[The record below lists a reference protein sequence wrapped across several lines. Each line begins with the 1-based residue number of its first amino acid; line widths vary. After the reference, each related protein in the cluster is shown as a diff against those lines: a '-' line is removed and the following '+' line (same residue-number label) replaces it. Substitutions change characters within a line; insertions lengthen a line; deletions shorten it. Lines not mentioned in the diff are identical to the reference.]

1 MNWDLDHLLETP
13 ARDTIARHGTIREI
27 YYDNESYRG
36 RPSRV
41 FAYLG
46 VPETDGRLAPGIV
59 LLHGGGG
66 RAFRQ
71 WVELWN
77 ARGYAAIAM
86 DFGGC
91 GPDGERHA
99 WAGPRQDHPAKF
111 DLDRG
116 WHDLWTYHAIA
127 AALRAHTLLA
137 NEPQVDSNC
146 IGVTGISWG
155 GYLTCIM
162 AGVDPRLRFAV
173 PVYGCGFLQDN
184 SADDWLK
191 IFGDMTP
198 KQRREWHELCDP
210 SQYLGHANLP
220 MLFVTGTND
229 FAYPL
234 DSLRK
239 SADLVPGPVKYCVR
253 LEMPHGHEA
262 GWAPREI
269 GRFADRV
276 LSGAPALPT
285 FGPTVVAGNRISCP
299 VSSPLR
305 LAKTWLL
312 HTTAKGRWQ
321 ERKWHQTPVPAV
333 DGCIQAELPA
343 DTTVWFL
350 AAEDTQGGYA
360 STPPEE
366 RK

>member
-1 MNWDLDHLLETP
+1 MNWDLDRLLHTP
-13 ARDTIARHGTIREI
+13 ARDTIARHGTVREI
-27 YYDNESYRG
+27 YYDNESYKG

-46 VPETDGRLAPGIV
+46 VPESDGPVPGMV

-91 GPDGERHA
+91 GPDGERHV

-116 WHDLWTYHAIA
+116 WHDLWTYHAISA
-127 AALRAHTLLA
+127 AMRAHTLLG
-137 NEPQVDSNC
+137 NEPGVDADR

-184 SADDWLK
+184 SADDWMK
-191 IFGDMTP
+191 IFADMTP
-198 KQRREWHELCDP
+198 KQRREWHKLCDP
-210 SQYLGHANLP
+210 SQYLPNANLP

-239 SADLVPGPVKYCVR
+239 SADAVPGPVQYCVR

-262 GWAPREI
+262 GWAPAEI
-269 GRFADRV
+269 GRFADTI
-276 LSGAPALPT
+276 LADAPALPQ
-285 FGPTVVAGNRISCP
+285 FGGMTEADGTVSCP
-299 VSSPLR
+299 VVSDLGIEN
-305 LAKTWLL
+305 AWLL
-312 HTTAKGRWQ
+312 HTPADGRWQ
-321 ERKWHQTPVPAV
+321 ERKWQKTPATLV
-333 DGCIQAELPA
+333 DGTIQAELPA
-343 DTTVWFL
+343 GTTAWFL
-350 AAEDTQGGYA
+350 AAEDAQGGYA
-360 STPPEE
+360 STPPQV

>member
-1 MNWDLDHLLETP
+1 MNWDLDRLLGTPSRETV
-13 ARDTIARHGTIREI
+13 ARHGTVREI
-27 YYDNESYRG
+27 YYGSESFRG
-36 RPSRV
+36 RPTRV

-46 VPETDGRLAPGIV
+46 VPETDALVPGVV

-66 RAFRQ
+66 KAFRE

-91 GPDGERHA
+91 GPDGERHD
-99 WAGPRQDHPAKF
+99 WPGPRQGHPAKF
-111 DLDRG
+111 GLERG

-137 NEPQVDSNC
+137 NEPRVDAAR

-184 SADDWLK
+184 SADDWMK
-191 IFGDMTP
+191 IFADMTP
-198 KQRREWHELCDP
+198 EQRQEWHQLCDP
-210 SQYLGHANLP
+210 SQYLVNADLP

-239 SADLVPGPVKYCVR
+239 SADLVPRPAQYCVR

-262 GWAPREI
+262 GWAPTEI
-269 GRFADRV
+269 GRFADSV
-276 LSGAPALPT
+276 LDGAPALPA
-285 FGPTVVAGNRISCP
+285 FGDVAVNGGCVSCP
-299 VSSPLR
+299 VTSGTELPNVY
-305 LAKTWLL
+305 LL
-312 HTTAKGRWQ
+312 HTTADGRWQ
-321 ERKWHQTPVPAV
+321 ERKWHRTPANVV
-333 DGCIQAELPA
+333 DGAIQATLPVGSTA
-343 DTTVWFL
+343 WFL
-350 AAEDTQGGYA
+350 AAEDCQGGYA

-366 RK
+366 RQ

>member
-1 MNWDLDHLLETP
+1 MNWDLDHLLQAP
-13 ARDTIARHGTIREI
+13 ARDTVARHGTIREL

-46 VPETDGRLAPGIV
+46 VPETETPVPGMV

-66 RAFRQ
+66 RAFRN

-111 DLDRG
+111 DLARG
-116 WHDLWTYHAIA
+116 WHELWTYHAIA
-127 AALRAHTLLA
+127 AALRAHTILA
-137 NEPQVDSNC
+137 NEPQVDASR
-146 IGVTGISWG
+146 IGATGISWG
-155 GYLTCIM
+155 GYLTCIL
-162 AGVDPRLRFAV
+162 AGVDPRLRLAV

-191 IFGDMTP
+191 IFAEMTP
-198 KQRREWHELCDP
+198 EQRREWHDLCDP
-210 SQYLGHANLP
+210 SQYLPNASLP

-234 DSLRK
+234 DSLAK
-239 SADLVPGPVKYCVR
+239 SAARVPVPPQFCVR
-253 LEMPHGHEA
+253 LNMPHGHEA
-262 GWAPREI
+262 GWNPTEI
-269 GRFADRV
+269 ARFTDH
-276 LSGAPALPT
+276 LLNNKPALPS
-285 FGPTVVAGNRISCP
+285 FGEVTLSDRLATCP
-299 VSSPLR
+299 VAAESG
-305 LAKTWLL
+305 LAQTWLL
-312 HTTAKGRWQ
+312 HTADSGRWQ
-321 ERKWHQTPVPAV
+321 ERKWLQTPAPCA
-333 DGCIQAELPA
+333 DGVIQAKLPEH
-343 DTTVWFL
+343 TTAWFL
-350 AAEDTQGGYA
+350 AAEDQTGAYA
-360 STPPEE
+360 STPPVC
-366 RK
+366 K

>member
-1 MNWDLDHLLETP
+1 MNWDLDRLLDTP
-13 ARDTIARHGTIREI
+13 SRQTVARHGTVREI
-27 YYDNESYRG
+27 YYGSESFRG
-36 RPSRV
+36 RPTRV

-46 VPETDGRLAPGIV
+46 VPETDEPVPGVV

-66 RAFRQ
+66 KAFRE

-91 GPDGERHA
+91 GPDGARHSC
-99 WAGPRQDHPAKF
+99 AGPRQDHLAKF
-111 DLDRG
+111 DLARG
-116 WHDLWTYHAIA
+116 WDDLWTYHAIA

-137 NEPQVDSNC
+137 NEPRVDAAR

-162 AGVDPRLRFAV
+162 AGVDPRLRFAI

-191 IFGDMTP
+191 TFADMTP
-198 KQRREWHELCDP
+198 EQRAEWHQLCDP
-210 SQYLGHANLP
+210 SQYLVDADLP

-239 SADLVPGPVKYCVR
+239 SADLVPGAAQYCVR

-262 GWAPREI
+262 GWAPTEI
-269 GRFADRV
+269 GRFADSI
-276 LSGAPALPT
+276 LDGAAALPA
-285 FGPTVVAGNRISCP
+285 FGDVAVVGDHVSCP
-299 VSSPLR
+299 VTSELD
-305 LAKTWLL
+305 LANAYLL
-312 HTTAKGRWQ
+312 HTTADGRWQ
-321 ERKWHQTPVPAV
+321 ERKWQQSPATV
-333 DGCIQAELPA
+333 SDGVIQAILPA
-343 DTTVWFL
+343 GTTAWFL
-350 AAEDTQGGYA
+350 AAEDSQGGYA
-360 STPPEE
+360 STPSQQV
-366 RK
+366 K